1 MKNWILPGALMVAL
15 GVLIWK
21 LDAVTDITAD
31 MVDSRP
37 KVVIDTPNAYA
48 NDDDFIY
55 VQKSKDFVPYSRQD
69 ILNIFYSIFD
79 NGYETFTFYCPSEYA
94 SCLNDIEE
102 ITSNQT
108 MITDIGNY
116 VNPFNNFTN
125 IKVITDS
132 LGEVN
137 VVITKTYSQ
146 SMRDAIDKELDRIF
160 AELFVEEMDIND
172 KILKIH
178 DYIIDK
184 AYYDMEDHENS
195 GNAYGALIE
204 GRAKCAGYADAMALA
219 LSRLGVVNYKVASE
233 KHVWNAVYLDGK
245 WEHIDLTW
253 DDPVVQEGAT
263 LTDTIRHKFYRI
275 DTDTLLSYDTLEHNF
290 DMNVYIE
297 LR

>member
-1 MKNWILPGALMVAL
+1 MKQWLIPSLLLVLL
-15 GVLIWK
+15 GVLVWK
-21 LDAVTDITAD
+21 LDDITD
-31 MVDSRP
+31 LTTSVIDSKP
-37 KVVIDTPNAYA
+37 KVVIDKPNAYA
-48 NDDDFIY
+48 HDDSFLYI
-55 VQKSKDFVPYSRQD
+55 QKSKDFVPYSRQD
-69 ILNIFYSIFD
+69 LINIFYSIFD
-79 NGYETFTFYCPSEYA
+79 HGYETFTFYCPSEYTN
-94 SCLNDIEE
+94 CLKDIED

-108 MITDIGNY
+108 LITDIGNY
-116 VNPFNNFTN
+116 VNPFNNFTS

-132 LGEVN
+132 LGEVD
-137 VVITKTYSQ
+137 VIVTKTYSEEMQ
-146 SMRDAIDKELDRIF
+146 KAVNDELDKIF
-160 AELFVEEMDIND
+160 ASLFTEEMDIND

-178 DYIIDK
+178 DYVIDK
-184 AYYDMEDHENS
+184 AYYDMEDHPNS

-263 LTDTIRHKFYRI
+263 ITDSIRHKFFRI